1 MSERGRNTL
10 TGLLLLL
17 NFVLIVV
24 FLFTTY
30 RGFFNSDSAV
40 RNLLAQEM
48 VDTGSFFP
56 PGWNYVNKDLMVV
69 FAQLGVWP
77 LLYLFGNSYT
87 LFAVVGVFCS
97 ALILA
102 SAWWF
107 TGLFGGATW
116 QRLLALAALSGGLS
130 AVAAEGMFGQS
141 AYGFMLMLTCLTA
154 VLAWKSLTVDGKP
167 RPLWWALLFVLV
179 TLSTWSN
186 PQRAVATYMLPV
198 YCGLGAMLWG
208 QGWKTRLKSCLP
220 VLLATFAGVLVGA
233 ALSGWTL
240 TQVNNNS
247 GVGVAIWLDFDGM
260 MNNAIRTLQGL
271 IALMG
276 GGLPTKGT
284 SMVDGLGIYQALR
297 LVAAL
302 VLLVMMTRKVVQLC
316 ASHDSRARF
325 GGGVVAG
332 AASCFVFLQVTSTI
346 PDMNDPV
353 SVSRYLLPSL
363 ALGLLAL
370 LSSPLVPG
378 NRLSAT
384 VKTGLGLLLAFNTAL
399 VFNPES
405 MLYKGWYIPG
415 REELIQEIE
424 AKGGGGTAMP
434 RTGRLHPSPCC
445 PAAK

>member
-1 MSERGRNTL
+1 
-10 TGLLLLL
+10 
-17 NFVLIVV
+17 
-24 FLFTTY
+24 
-30 RGFFNSDSAV
+30 
-40 RNLLAQEM
+40 
-48 VDTGSFFP
+48 
-56 PGWNYVNKDLMVV
+56 
-69 FAQLGVWP
+69 
-77 LLYLFGNSYT
+77 
-87 LFAVVGVFCS
+87 
-97 ALILA
+97 
-102 SAWWF
+102 
-107 TGLFGGATW
+107 
-116 QRLLALAALSGGLS
+116 
-130 AVAAEGMFGQS
+130 
-141 AYGFMLMLTCLTA
+141 
-154 VLAWKSLTVDGKP
+154 
-167 RPLWWALLFVLV
+167 
-179 TLSTWSN
+179 
-186 PQRAVATYMLPV
+186 
-198 YCGLGAMLWG
+198 
-208 QGWKTRLKSCLP
+208 
-220 VLLATFAGVLVGA
+220 
-233 ALSGWTL
+233 
-240 TQVNNNS
+240 
-247 GVGVAIWLDFDGM
+247 
-260 MNNAIRTLQGL
+260 
-271 IALMG
+271 
-276 GGLPTKGT
+276 
-284 SMVDGLGIYQALR
+284 
-297 LVAAL
+297 
-302 VLLVMMTRKVVQLC
+302 MTRKVVQLC